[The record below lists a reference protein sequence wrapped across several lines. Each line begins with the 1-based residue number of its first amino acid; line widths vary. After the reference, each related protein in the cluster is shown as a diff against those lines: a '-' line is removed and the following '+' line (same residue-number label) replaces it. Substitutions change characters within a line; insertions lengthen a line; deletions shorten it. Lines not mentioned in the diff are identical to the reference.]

1 MNIRQKYR
9 NFLRKLVDI
18 KYLQKFKNAVVL
30 GENIINGYYIVIFE
44 DGFSEEE
51 IIKCFTLEDI

>member
-9 NFLRKLVDI
+9 NFLRKLVDT
-18 KYLQKFKNAVVL
+18 KYLQNYKNAVVL

-44 DGFSEEE
+44 EE
-51 IIKCFTLEDI
+51 ICEWEDIEW